1 MDICQENVLSLIKE
15 ILVIEVDNVD
25 VVVEVVDSE
34 EAEVVDSEEEEEVV
48 EGIIIK
54 KEQNKYQFQSSI
66 TQLKRNI
73 KNFLKV

>member
-25 VVVEVVDSE
+25 VVVEVVDLE

-48 EGIIIK
+48 EGIK